1 MTHQKNLSAFLEEH
15 SGEFHLGVI
24 QDYPDPDALGSAF
37 LHKIICDEYDI
48 QFEIVFDG
56 KVSHQQNKA
65 LVNLLGLELTR
76 FDQSFDLDKFDG
88 AVFIDNQG
96 TTAPEITASIEEKG
110 LPVLMVID
118 HHEPQERLSP
128 AFEDVRR
135 VGSTATIYVD
145 YLQQGIIKF
154 TPDKRDHVLAA
165 TALMHGL
172 QTDTS
177 NLIRADENDFKAA
190 LFLSKIYD
198 RDLLDQIMSQAR
210 SKRTMEVI
218 NIALR
223 NRTAAENISVAGVG
237 YLRSDDRDAIPQT
250 ADFLLSEE
258 NIHTAIVYGIV
269 EENDDKEILIGSVR
283 SNKLSLNI
291 DQFIK
296 DTFGKDNLGK
306 YYGGGKLSAG
316 GFEIPLGF
324 LSGEYDEEYRDQKWE
339 VYDQQMKHKVLTKL
353 GVELSQENDD

>member
-1 MTHQKNLSAFLEEH
+1 MTQQTDLGTFLEEH
-15 SGEFHLGVI
+15 SGETHLGVI
-24 QDYPDPDALGSAF
+24 QDYPDPDAIGSAF
-37 LHKIICDEYDI
+37 LHQIICREYDI

-65 LVNLLGLELTR
+65 LVNLLGLKLSN
-76 FDQSFDLDKFDG
+76 FDQNIELDKFDG

-96 TTAPEITASIEEKG
+96 TTAPEITAAIEESG
-110 LPVLMVID
+110 LPTLIVID
-118 HHEPQERLSP
+118 HHEPQDRLSP
-128 AFEDVRR
+128 AFKDLRR
-135 VGSTATIYVD
+135 VGATATIYVD
-145 YLQQGIIKF
+145 YLQQGIIDF
-154 TPDKRDHVLAA
+154 TPETKDHILAA
-165 TALMHGL
+165 TAMMHGVL
-172 QTDTS
+172 TDTN
-177 NLIRADENDFKAA
+177 NLIRAEEDDFKAA

-198 RDLLDQIMSQAR
+198 RDMLDQIMSQAR

-218 NIALR
+218 NIALK
-223 NRTAAENISVAGVG
+223 NRTAVENITVAGVG

-269 EENDDKEILIGSVR
+269 EENENKELLIGSVR
-283 SNKLSLNI
+283 SNKLALNI

-296 DTFGKDNLGK
+296 DAFGKNHQGV

-324 LSGEYDEEYRDQKWE
+324 LSGEYNEGYQDQKWD
-339 VYDQQMKHKVLTKL
+339 VYDQQMKHKILTKL
-353 GVELSQENDD
+353 GVESSSEDDD